1 MQKDFDAWNIIKKK
15 VNADD
20 AYLPLYHT
28 RQVRWCRLGAN
39 VGFEQDG
46 SGEGFSRPVLLLTGL
61 SKNTCLVVPLTT
73 SRKRHKMRI
82 SLGKIAGKSAAAMI
96 SQIRVIDTRRLD
108 QHIATV
114 NKGVFEEIRKAVK
127 GLL

>member
-1 MQKDFDAWNIIKKK
+1 MHKDFDAWNQIKKETHAHK
-15 VNADD
+15 K
-20 AYLPLYHT
+20 YLPFYHI

-46 SGEGFSRPVLLLTGL
+46 TGADFSRPVLILAGL
-61 SKNTCLVVPLTT
+61 SKNTCLVAPLTT
-73 SRKRHKMRI
+73 SSEKHRMRI
-82 SLGKIAGKSAAAMI
+82 PIGKIATKSASVVI

-108 QHIATV
+108 THIATI
-114 NKGVFEEIRKAVK
+114 NKKVFEQIRKAVK